1 MRVLLFSVILATS
14 FSQRLY
20 PPNTSFNHLQMAVET
35 ASRFGQI
42 VWVEEFSGLT

>member
-20 PPNTSFNHLQMAVET
+20 PPNTSFNHLQMAVEN